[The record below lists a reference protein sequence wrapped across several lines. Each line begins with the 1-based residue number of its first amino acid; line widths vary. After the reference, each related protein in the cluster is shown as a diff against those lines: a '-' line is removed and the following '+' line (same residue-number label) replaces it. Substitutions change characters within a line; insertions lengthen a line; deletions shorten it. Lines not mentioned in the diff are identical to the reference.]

1 MSDKNLPAGI
11 YKCTNCNQNEVVHS
25 QGESFAPCGVCKSN
39 NHWKLRS
46 KAK

>member
-1 MSDKNLPAGI
+1 MDRNLPSGI

-25 QGESFAPCGVCKSN
+25 KGEAFAPCGVCHSN
-39 NHWKLRS
+39 DSWKLVR